1 MKIFFKIN
9 FLSLSFI
16 FGLITL
22 LIFFFPNVVY
32 DFYSFDAESV
42 NEIGRNQIRTD
53 TVGVWL
59 LVTLLPILFLTT
71 KQNYYVDILLLFFIV
86 ALVARGI
93 SFLTGDGYHFITFA
107 LFAGE
112 IYWIVLLLYFRHIHE
127 DFIMIYI
134 IRI

>member
-9 FLSLSFI
+9 FLSLSSI

-53 TVGVWL
+53 TGGVWL

-93 SFLTGDGYHFITFA
+93 SFLTGDGYHFITIA

-112 IYWIVLLLYFRHIHE
+112 IYWIVLLLYFRQKFPSGSF
-127 DFIMIYI
+127 FIK
-134 IRI
+134 

>member
-1 MKIFFKIN
+1 M
-9 FLSLSFI
+9 
-16 FGLITL
+16 
-22 LIFFFPNVVY
+22 
-32 DFYSFDAESV
+32 

-53 TVGVWL
+53 TGGVWL

-93 SFLTGDGYHFITFA
+93 SFLTGDGYHFITIA

-112 IYWIVLLLYFRHIHE
+112 IYWIVLLLYFRQK
-127 DFIMIYI
+127 FPSGSFLLNNI
-134 IRI
+134 I

>member
-53 TVGVWL
+53 TGGVWL

-93 SFLTGDGYHFITFA
+93 SILTADGYHFITIA

-112 IYWIVLLLYFRHIHE
+112 IYWIVLLLYFRQKFPSGSF
-127 DFIMIYI
+127 FIK
-134 IRI
+134 

>member
-1 MKIFFKIN
+1 VKTFFKIQ
-9 FLSLSFI
+9 FLSLSFF

-22 LIFFFPNVVY
+22 LIFFLPNVVY

-53 TVGVWL
+53 TGGVWL

-86 ALVARGI
+86 ATVARGI
-93 SFLTGDGYHFITFA
+93 SFLTGDGYHFITIA

-112 IYWIVLLLYFRHIHE
+112 IYWDYFV
-127 DFIMIYI
+127 I
-134 IRI
+134 IFQTKVSKWLIFY